1 MTSTKVTAKE
11 VLVFDTST
19 FIEEAG
25 LTSRG
30 ASALKHYLRH
40 RGTELVVP
48 EAAMEEYERN
58 LAKKVLGRIGQI
70 EENLEWLA
78 RVCNK
83 VNGWTAP
90 TEGEIK
96 ERAKT
101 LAKAAHLKAIIQ
113 PETET
118 LRKRAN
124 ARNQVQRPPSHRQAS
139 LADCK
144 IWEQCLELLEH
155 HDVVFVARDGDFRS
169 GWNPKEEKL
178 HPQLQAEAD
187 AVGAGRTLTFHCKM
201 ESLLEEL
208 KHEIPSIPK
217 EEIRNY
223 VYEATAADI
232 ETLEAN
238 GGYRA
243 NRGGDVEQHFFTT
256 NEADIVEVRLEITD
270 EWENP
275 EEGTAANF
283 YLRAACQYDLLDK
296 ELRDLKV
303 WNVRLS
309 TTEPDG
315 SIRAIRGSYVRGS
328 GEHGSLGG
336 APPIRPK
343 QERLG

>member
-1 MTSTKVTAKE
+1 MTGNTIASTKVTGNE
-11 VLVFDTST
+11 VLVFDSST

-40 RGTELVVP
+40 RGMQLVVP
-48 EAAMEEYERN
+48 EAALKEYERS
-58 LAKKVLGRIGQI
+58 LVTRIAGKIQGI
-70 EENLEWLA
+70 KRDLEWLG
-78 RVCNK
+78 RVCK
-83 VNGWTAP
+83 EPSGWNAP

-178 HPQLQAEAD
+178 HAQLQAEAD

-217 EEIRNY
+217 EEILNY
-223 VYEATAADI
+223 VYEASAADI

-243 NRGGDVEQHFFTT
+243 NRGATSNNTSSPQTKLTSSKSGSKSPISGKIPRRERPRTST
-256 NEADIVEVRLEITD
+256 CA
-270 EWENP
+270 
-275 EEGTAANF
+275 
-283 YLRAACQYDLLDK
+283 LL
-296 ELRDLKV
+296 V
-303 WNVRLS
+303 S
-309 TTEPDG
+309 TTCWTRN
-315 SIRAIRGSYVRGS
+315 SVT
-328 GEHGSLGG
+328 
-336 APPIRPK
+336 
-343 QERLG
+343 